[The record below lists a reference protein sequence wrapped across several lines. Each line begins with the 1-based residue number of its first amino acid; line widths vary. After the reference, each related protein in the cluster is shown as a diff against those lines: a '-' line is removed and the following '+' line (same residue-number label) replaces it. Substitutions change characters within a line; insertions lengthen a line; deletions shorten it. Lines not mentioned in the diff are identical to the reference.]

1 MRVGYGIRMEWS
13 NTFQRDFKIEQQNIR
28 EGMQY
33 SLGGDLG
40 YLTLPFRVINDYHDV
55 LLFVSMRASIISLF
69 LTVSH
74 VMVVTGNI

>member
-1 MRVGYGIRMEWS
+1 
-13 NTFQRDFKIEQQNIR
+13 
-28 EGMQY
+28 MQY

-55 LLFVSMRASIISLF
+55 LLFVRYVSMRASIISLF